1 MTGEKLLYL
10 IVSFSLISFSVNG
23 EVKEKLIKNV
33 DPFIGT
39 GGHGHTFP
47 GATLPFGMVQ
57 LSPDTYDNDWD
68 WCSGYHVSD
77 NSIMGFSHTHLSGTG
92 CADYGD
98 ILFMP
103 TTGEI
108 KLEAGSRENPTAGYR
123 SRFKHENEKA
133 SPGYYSVFLDD
144 HKVNVELT
152 ATTRV
157 GFHKYTFPKSN
168 EANII
173 IDLTH
178 GIGERTVDAGLKIV
192 SDTEIEGYKKSSG
205 WNNGHTVYFVAK
217 FSKPFGSHGISVDG
231 KINTAA
237 LTGEGKTAKG
247 YVRYNTAENEAV
259 LVKVAISHVSIEGAR
274 KNMQAELKGWDF
286 EKTKLKAENIWE
298 KELQKITVEG
308 GTKAQRTNFYT
319 ALYHTF
325 ISPNV
330 YSDADGKHRGMDGK
344 IYSSKQGNEYTVFS
358 LWDTFRALHPL
369 FTIVEQKRTNDIINS
384 FYSKYKESGL
394 LPVWELAGW
403 ETNCMIGYH
412 SIPVIFDAYMKGIK
426 KYDVEKLYAA
436 MKHSADQD
444 IFGLKSYKA
453 SGYVESD
460 KASQSVSRTLE
471 YAYDDW
477 CIAMMAKALGK
488 KDDYEKFSRRAL
500 SYCNIFDGSTGF
512 MRAKNEG
519 GFVTPF
525 NHYAVTKDYTEANA
539 WQYNLFVPHDVK
551 GLINMF
557 GSKEKF
563 AARVNDLFTV
573 SSKLEG
579 HAQSDI
585 TGLIGQYA
593 HGNEPS
599 HHMAYLFTYIGQG
612 WKTQETVR
620 KIMNEL
626 YLPNRDGLSGNEDCG
641 QMSAWYVLS
650 AMGIYPACPGTNEYI
665 IGSPLFKK
673 VTVNL
678 ENGKKFVINSKASSE
693 ENKYICSVE
702 KNGKPYSK
710 VFIKHEDI
718 QSGCEFNFNMS
729 KEPNKNWGVEE
740 SALPYSF
747 TTDKQVSVPYIN
759 SDETVFLDPVNISL
773 ASATDGAAVYYTVD
787 GSAPSKKSTRFTKP
801 FVVSSSITLR
811 AAAYLDGFKDS
822 KEYSVKFTKA
832 ELLKPVDVKNPVN
845 GLNYQ
850 YYEGNF
856 NRTADLQKANAV
868 YSGVADIPSIK
879 KAARE
884 ENYGFVFDGFVK
896 VPADGMYSFYTKSD
910 DGSVVFIDNQRVVN
924 NDGPHGATL
933 MTGKIAL
940 KEGYHSYKL
949 LYTQGA
955 ADAELEAGVEGPGV
969 KQQAIPK
976 EWFYIAK

>member
-1 MTGEKLLYL
+1 MVTLCIL
-10 IVSFSLISFSVNG
+10 SVVANAQ
-23 EVKEKLIKNV
+23 VKEKITKYVN
-33 DPFIGT
+33 PFIGT

-103 TTGEI
+103 TTGTI

-157 GFHKYTFPKSN
+157 GFHKYTFPKGN
-168 EANII
+168 ESNII

-178 GIGERTVDAGLKIV
+178 GIGERTVNAGIKII
-192 SDTEIEGYKKSSG
+192 SDTEIEGFKKSSG

-217 FSKPFGSHGISVDG
+217 FSKPFLSHGISLEG
-231 KINTAA
+231 KVNTSLMA
-237 LTGEGKTAKG
+237 GEGKTAKA
-247 YVRYNTAENEAV
+247 YVRYTTNENESI

-286 EKTKLKAENIWE
+286 EKTKINAENVWQ
-298 KELQKITVEG
+298 KELSKITVEG
-308 GTKAQRTNFYT
+308 GTKEQLTNFYT
-319 ALYHTF
+319 ALYHSF
-325 ISPNV
+325 IAPNI
-330 YSDADGKHRGMDGK
+330 YSDADGKHKGMDGK
-344 IYSSKQGNEYTVFS
+344 VYSSKGVDEYTVFS

-412 SIPVIFDAYMKGIK
+412 SIPVIFDAYMKGIR
-426 KYDVEKLYAA
+426 KYDAEKLFAA
-436 MKHSADQD
+436 MKNSAEQD

-453 SGYVESD
+453 SGYVESE
-460 KASQSVSRTLE
+460 KSSQSVSRTLE

-477 CIAMMAKALGK
+477 CIAMMAKELGK
-488 KDDYEKFSRRAL
+488 MDDYKKFSKRAL
-500 SYCNIFDGSTGF
+500 SYANIFDGSTGF
-512 MRAKNEG
+512 MRAKNES
-519 GFVTPF
+519 GFVSPF
-525 NHYAVTKDYTEANA
+525 NPYAVTKDYTEANA

-551 GLINMF
+551 GLINLF
-557 GSKEKF
+557 GSRDKF
-563 AARVNDLFTV
+563 AARVNDLFTA

-599 HHMAYLFTYIGQG
+599 HHMAYLFTYVGEG
-612 WKTQETVR
+612 WRTQETVR
-620 KIMNEL
+620 KIMDEL
-626 YLPNRDGLSGNEDCG
+626 YSPNRDGLSGNEDCG

-650 AMGIYPACPGTNEYI
+650 AMGFYPACPGTNEYI
-665 IGSPLFKK
+665 IGSPIFRK
-673 VTVNL
+673 VTINL
-678 ENGKKFVINSKASSE
+678 ENGKKFVINAPESSQ
-693 ENKYICSVE
+693 ENKYIYSVE
-702 KNGKPYSK
+702 KNGKPYGK
-710 VFIKHEDI
+710 VFIRHEDI
-718 QSGCEFNFNMS
+718 QSGCEFKFNMS
-729 KEPNKNWGVEE
+729 KEPNKKWGIEE
-740 SALPYSF
+740 TAMPYSF
-747 TTDKQVSVPYIN
+747 TNKKQVSVPYIKTE
-759 SDETVFLDPVNISL
+759 ETVFLEPLSVSL
-773 ASATDGAAVYYTVD
+773 SCATDGASIYFTLD
-787 GSAPSKKSTRFTKP
+787 GSAPSKLSARFSKP
-801 FVVSSSITLR
+801 FIVDKSITVR
-811 AAAYLDGFKDS
+811 AVAYLDGYTESNEF
-822 KEYSVKFTKA
+822 SVKLTKA
-832 ELLKPVDVKNPVN
+832 ELLNPVEVKNPVN
-845 GLNYQ
+845 GLTYE

-856 NRTADLQKANAV
+856 NRTADMLKATV
-868 YSGVADIPSIK
+868 KKSGMAEYPSLSK
-879 KAARE
+879 SEKE
-884 ENYGFVFDGFVK
+884 ENFGLIFTGYIN

-910 DGSVVFIDNQRVVN
+910 DGSVVFIDGQRVVN
-924 NDGPHGATL
+924 NDGPHGASV
-933 MTGKIAL
+933 MTGKVAL
-940 KEGYHSYKL
+940 KSGFHSYRL

-955 ADAELEAGVEGPGV
+955 ADAELEAGIEGPGV
-969 KQQAIPK
+969 KLQVIPK